1 MRYSKQV
8 GRHAA
13 RRSRARPPERYL
25 DLAAAA
31 HEPQGMGWKGEGT
44 MTAPSLGKVREE
56 AARLRREI
64 PEITRS
70 TKSIRELEADAEH
83 LRDEMIGRAA
93 HVLRSSD
100 DVIEKI
106 NGLPDE
112 VTADRG
118 ALLGEAREVRRQ
130 AFELMR
136 ELNPDQAWFWT
147 EKWQAGEREAD
158 RQIAA
163 GETIRFESDDALEAA
178 FAEIDAELE
187 RRANV

>member
-1 MRYSKQV
+1 M
-8 GRHAA
+8 
-13 RRSRARPPERYL
+13 
-25 DLAAAA
+25 
-31 HEPQGMGWKGEGT
+31 
-44 MTAPSLGKVREE
+44 MTALSLGKVREE
-56 AARLRREI
+56 AARLRQEI

-83 LRDEMIGRAA
+83 LRGEMIDRAA

-106 NGLPDE
+106 NALPEE
-112 VTADRG
+112 VAADRDV
-118 ALLGEAREVRRQ
+118 LLSEAREARRQ
-130 AFELMR
+130 AFDTMR

-163 GETIRFESDDALEAA
+163 GETIRFESAEALEAA
-178 FAEIDAELE
+178 FAEIDTELD
-187 RRANV
+187 RRAHV